1 MSSILTINGKE
12 YVPAIVA
19 GKHFG
24 YTKDYLLLLIKQGY
38 IDGQKIGN
46 KWYVNLPSATQHF
59 KTASAKREVRKKL
72 ISEER
77 KQELRTHM
85 RAQAKLKSNRSSV
98 FPVAL
103 VTGVV
108 AVVMG
113 MTAYTGYVEVNTQQA
128 SVPQDTY
135 RFLEGMAR
143 SLYAFLTPTEYAIV
157 DGVTATSSTTTV
169 SSVATVAHEAV
180 SAHIGTT
187 TYTSIIVAPD
197 ELFTATT
204 IESIQDSFSD
214 PVNVSIDPHNPQT
227 GIITPVFKKGAGD
240 AYRFVMVPV
249 TQQ

>member
-1 MSSILTINGKE
+1 MSSVLTINGKE

-46 KWYVNLPSATQHF
+46 KWYVNIPSASQHF

-77 KQELRTHM
+77 KRELRTHM
-85 RAQAKLKSNRSSV
+85 RAQAKRKTSSSSV
-98 FPVAL
+98 FRVAFVTSVVAL
-103 VTGVV
+103 VMGV
-108 AVVMG
+108 
-113 MTAYTGYVEVNTQQA
+113 TAYTGYVEVKTQQA

-135 RFLEGMAR
+135 RFFEDMAR
-143 SLYAFLTPTEYAIV
+143 SLYAFLTPTEYAVV
-157 DGVTATSSTTTV
+157 DGVTAKSSTSSV
-169 SSVATVAHEAV
+169 SSVATVEYEAV